1 MPTGNQSRAANR
13 GNPRPRE
20 EADLGRTP
28 RRGGWSGNGTGSS
41 SSSSS
46 AAPASASAY
55 RHSTELSCSAGTA
68 GGGQG
73 SRELSSLS

>member
-13 GNPRPRE
+13 GNPRPSE

-46 AAPASASAY
+46 AAPASAY